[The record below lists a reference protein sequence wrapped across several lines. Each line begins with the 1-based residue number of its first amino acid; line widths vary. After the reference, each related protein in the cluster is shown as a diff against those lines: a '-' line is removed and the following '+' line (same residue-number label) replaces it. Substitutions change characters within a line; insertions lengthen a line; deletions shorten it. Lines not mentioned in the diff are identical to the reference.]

1 MTTDSVSATTGLKPA
16 APAGTAPHVLLDGD
30 DDGLVALL
38 PLLLLLPQAVRPTA
52 IATAVPM
59 IPSLRASNKT
69 SEAVVSRSRR

>member
-1 MTTDSVSATTGLKPA
+1 VSATTGLKPA
-16 APAGTAPHVLLDGD
+16 APAGTAPQVLFD

-59 IPSLRASNKT
+59 IPSLRASNKA
-69 SEAVVSRSRR
+69 SVAVGERSRR